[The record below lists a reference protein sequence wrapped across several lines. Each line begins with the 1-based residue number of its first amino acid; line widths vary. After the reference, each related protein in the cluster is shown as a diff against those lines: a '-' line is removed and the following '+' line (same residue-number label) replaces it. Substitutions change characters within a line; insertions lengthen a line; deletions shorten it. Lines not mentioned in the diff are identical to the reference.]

1 MSTGVLILLLVAGAF
16 LIIILGVPVYA
27 SLGLIG
33 TISLVVLTITK
44 GTPLS
49 WIVIPS
55 SVYNGATQIT
65 LLAIPFYIFAGEIM
79 NKGGITKKL
88 VNFALLLIGRF
99 PASLAQAN
107 IVASMFFGGITGSAQ
122 ADTASIGGLLIP
134 AMVDEGY
141 TPEESIGVTAS
152 SSTCGPIIPPSIMMV
167 VYGVAV
173 GCSIGALFMGGF
185 IPGLMIGFGLMITVA
200 IRDRKYH
207 FPRQTGHYTREERLQ
222 IIKDGLLPLGMP
234 LIIFGGIMGG
244 VFTATEAGAAAVAYS
259 LIVGL
264 FISRTIRFKD
274 LYPMLLK
281 SATMSATVLLIIC
294 CVKIFSYALTALQMS
309 TIVAEMILS
318 LTQNK
323 YVFLLIVNILLLI
336 MGMFMDGSAAVI
348 LLAPILA
355 PIAATLG
362 ISTVHFGVIMV
373 LNLIIGAGTPPLGAC
388 LFIACKV
395 ADVPVERGVKG
406 MIPYLIAE
414 IIVLFLV
421 TYLPFTVTW
430 FPTIMG
436 YAV

>member
-1 MSTGVLILLLVAGAF
+1 MSTGAIILSLVAGAF
-16 LIIILGVPVYA
+16 IIIIFGVPVYA

-33 TISLVVLTITK
+33 TISLIVLTITK

-49 WIVIPS
+49 WIVVPS

-65 LLAIPFYIFAGEIM
+65 LLAIPFYIFAGEMM

-88 VNFALLLIGRF
+88 VNFALLLIGKI

-107 IVASMFFGGITGSAQ
+107 IVSSMFFGGITGSAQ

-134 AMVDEGY
+134 AMIDEGY
-141 TPEESIGVTAS
+141 SPEEAIGVTAS

-185 IPGLMIGFGLMITVA
+185 IPGLLIGFGLMLTVA

-207 FPRQTGHYTREERLQ
+207 FPKREGDYTREERRQ
-222 IIKDGLLPLGMP
+222 IIKEGLLPLGMP

-244 VFTATEAGAAAVAYS
+244 IFTATEAGAAAVAYS

-264 FISRTIRFKD
+264 FITKSIKLKD
-274 LYPMLLK
+274 VWPMLLK

-294 CVKIFSYALTALQMS
+294 CAKIFSYALTTLQMS
-309 TIVAEMILS
+309 AIVADMILS
-318 LTQNK
+318 FTQNR
-323 YVFLLIVNILLLI
+323 YVFLLLINVLLLI

-355 PIAATLG
+355 PIAMELG

-373 LNLIIGAGTPPLGAC
+373 LNLIIGCGTPPLGAC
-388 LFIACKV
+388 LFIASKV
-395 ADVPVERGVKG
+395 AGVPVERGVKG
-406 MIPYLIAE
+406 MIPYLVAE
-414 IIVLFLV
+414 FIVLMLV
-421 TYLPFTVTW
+421 TYIPFTVTW
-430 FPTIMG
+430 FPTLLG
-436 YAV
+436 YSV

>member
-1 MSTGVLILLLVAGAF
+1 MSTGTLILLLVAGAF
-16 LIIILGVPVYA
+16 IFIILGVPVYA

-33 TISLVVLTITK
+33 TVSLVVLTVTK

-49 WIVIPS
+49 WIVVPS

-65 LLAIPFYIFAGEIM
+65 LLAIPFYIFAGEMM

-88 VNFALLLIGRF
+88 VDFALLLIGKF

-107 IVASMFFGGITGSAQ
+107 IVSSMFFGGITGSAQ

-134 AMVDEGY
+134 AMIDEGY
-141 TPEESIGVTAS
+141 TPEEAIGVTAS

-185 IPGLMIGFGLMITVA
+185 IPGLLIGGGLMLTVA
-200 IRDRKYH
+200 IRDRKHH
-207 FPRQTGHYTREERLQ
+207 FPRRTGSYTHEQRTK

-264 FISRTIRFKD
+264 FISKTIKLKD
-274 LYPMLLK
+274 IYPMLLK

-294 CVKIFSYALTALQMS
+294 CAKIFSYALTALQMS

-323 YVFLLIVNILLLI
+323 YVFLLIINIILLV

-373 LNLIIGAGTPPLGAC
+373 LNLIIGCGTPPLGAC
-388 LFIACKV
+388 LFIASKV
-395 ADVPVERGVKG
+395 AGVPVERGVKG
-406 MIPYLIAE
+406 MVPYLVAE
-414 IIVLFLV
+414 ITVLLLV
-421 TYLPFTVTW
+421 TYLPFTTTW
-430 FPTIMG
+430 LPTVMG